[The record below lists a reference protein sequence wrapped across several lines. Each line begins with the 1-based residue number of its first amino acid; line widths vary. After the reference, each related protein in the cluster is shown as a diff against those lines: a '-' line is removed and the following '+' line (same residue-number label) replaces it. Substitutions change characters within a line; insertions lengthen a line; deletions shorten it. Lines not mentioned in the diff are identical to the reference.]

1 MIRKEKRGR
10 EEMKR
15 KEKKRKE
22 EKRREEEKKREEKT
36 IGQKRRECVIA
47 EMKWTARRIY
57 TSSEVTERCWSREY
71 FH

>member
-15 KEKKRKE
+15 KE
-22 EKRREEEKKREEKT
+22 EKRRGEERIEEDRREE
-36 IGQKRRECVIA
+36 KRRECVIA

>member
-1 MIRKEKRGR
+1 MERI
-10 EEMKR
+10 EED
-15 KEKKRKE
+15 
-22 EKRREEEKKREEKT
+22 RREE
-36 IGQKRRECVIA
+36 KRRECVIA